1 MLVLT
6 LTIVSALSSFAQTK
20 RAMTIDDL
28 ITAIRVS
35 EPRIS
40 PDGKQVVFTRTTTAL
55 DSGRRNADVWS
66 VPADASAPSKELI
79 GGDKT
84 ENSPRFTPDGRH
96 IAFISNRDGAA
107 QVYLADAGG
116 GGVKQ
121 VTKVSGGVQPP
132 LVMSPD
138 GKRVAFVSDVYP
150 QCKDEECN
158 RRTREA
164 LEKDPVKVRLLTG
177 LPFRH
182 WDEWRTNIRHHVF
195 VADLDTGEARDVTPG
210 DYDSPPHFYED
221 GGIVFA
227 PDSRTIAFV
236 SNRDGR
242 DREMMSTN
250 RDVWLVPVMGG
261 EPKKI
266 TANPAADN
274 QPVFSPDGTLLAV
287 SAQRR
292 AGFESDRWYIDL
304 YNLATGSKRTLF
316 ESPDISVEE
325 FTFSSNGRSI
335 FFTASQMGTLNLY
348 VIPVSGGAPKPVTKG
363 GSISQLQAGPDF
375 IGFSKSTLTAP
386 SELFRVSL
394 DGSSTKQLTN
404 ENSPWLGQTAM
415 PQIESLTVTG
425 AAGTA
430 IQYWL
435 LKPPNFDPS
444 RKYPA
449 VFLIHGGPQGDWGDS
464 WSSRWNPALWAAQG
478 WIVAAP
484 NPRGSTG
491 FGQRFV
497 DEISQ
502 DWCGKVMVD
511 LNAVFDAVAKFS
523 FVDPQRIGIAGAS
536 YGGYAVDWLIGHT
549 DRFKAA
555 VSHDGVFNLETMSF
569 ESEELWFTDWES
581 GGPPWSTAA
590 RKHFA
595 RCSPHLSADKIKTPT
610 LVITNEQDFRV
621 PVDQGLQLF
630 TALRRNGVPSETL
643 VFPDEGHW
651 VLGSLDSKRWH
662 ETVFGWMKKY
672 IGQ

>member
-1 MLVLT
+1 MRSMLVLT
-6 LTIVSALSSFAQTK
+6 LTIVSALSSFAQT
-20 RAMTIDDL
+20 RRPMTIDDL

-35 EPRIS
+35 EPRTS

-55 DSGRRNADVWS
+55 DSGRRSADIWS
-66 VPADASAPSKELI
+66 VPADGSAPSKELI

-132 LVMSPD
+132 LVVSPD
-138 GKRVAFVSDVYP
+138 GKKVAFVSDVYP

-158 RRTREA
+158 RHTREA

-221 GGIVFA
+221 GGIAFA

-261 EPKKI
+261 EPKEI

-274 QPVFSPDGTLLAV
+274 QPVFSPDGTLLAI

-292 AGFESDRWYIDL
+292 PGFESDRWYIDV
-304 YNLATGSKRTLF
+304 YDLATGSKRTLF
-316 ESPDISVEE
+316 ESTDISVDE
-325 FTFSSNGRSI
+325 FTFSPNGRSI
-335 FFTASQMGTLNLY
+335 FFTAGEKGTLNLY
-348 VIPVSGGAPKPVTKG
+348 VVPVAGGTPKPISKG
-363 GSISQLQAGPDF
+363 GSINQIQAGPDF
-375 IGFSKSTLTAP
+375 ILFSKSTLTAP
-386 SELFRVSL
+386 PELFRVSL

-404 ENSPWLGQTAM
+404 ENLRWLSQTATS
-415 PQIESLTVTG
+415 QTESLTVTG
-425 AAGTA
+425 ASGTP

-435 LKPPNFDPS
+435 LQPPNFDAS
-444 RKYPA
+444 KKYPA
-449 VFLIHGGPQGDWGDS
+449 VFLIHGGPQGDWSDS
-464 WSSRWNPALWAAQG
+464 WSYRWNPALWAARG

-491 FGQRFV
+491 FVHRFV

-502 DWCGKVMVD
+502 DWCGKVMID
-511 LNAVFDAVAKFS
+511 LNAV
-523 FVDPQRIGIAGAS
+523 
-536 YGGYAVDWLIGHT
+536 
-549 DRFKAA
+549 
-555 VSHDGVFNLETMSF
+555 
-569 ESEELWFTDWES
+569 
-581 GGPPWSTAA
+581 
-590 RKHFA
+590 
-595 RCSPHLSADKIKTPT
+595 
-610 LVITNEQDFRV
+610 
-621 PVDQGLQLF
+621 
-630 TALRRNGVPSETL
+630 
-643 VFPDEGHW
+643 
-651 VLGSLDSKRWH
+651 
-662 ETVFGWMKKY
+662 
-672 IGQ
+672 